1 MISTDTKAPRTSENS
16 ERKNVS
22 EKLFKK
28 VLIEHFHSNGQHL
41 CKFIGTKEIKAFAKE
56 KSSTPR
62 GLVWD
67 TNMVAISLFWHT
79 NMVAVTSRE
88 NT

>member
-28 VLIEHFHSNGQHL
+28 VLVAEHFHSNGQHL
-41 CKFIGTKEIKAFAKE
+41 CKFIGAKEIKAFA
-56 KSSTPR
+56 
-62 GLVWD
+62 
-67 TNMVAISLFWHT
+67 
-79 NMVAVTSRE
+79 
-88 NT
+88 

>member
-28 VLIEHFHSNGQHL
+28 VLMENFHSNGQHL
-41 CKFIGTKEIKAFAKE
+41 CKFIGAKEIKAFA
-56 KSSTPR
+56 
-62 GLVWD
+62 
-67 TNMVAISLFWHT
+67 
-79 NMVAVTSRE
+79 
-88 NT
+88 